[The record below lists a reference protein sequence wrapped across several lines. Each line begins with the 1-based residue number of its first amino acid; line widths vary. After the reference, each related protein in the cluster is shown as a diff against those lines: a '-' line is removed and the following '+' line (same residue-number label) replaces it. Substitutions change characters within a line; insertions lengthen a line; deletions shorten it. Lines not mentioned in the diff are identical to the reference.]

1 MPMITRVPAQKQAL
15 PGPMRLALEGS
26 MGAWWVYERW
36 NFFLS
41 NLTFSL
47 RPGDDMFDCAAEY
60 SCSPPYMIPLDP
72 FTPVQ
77 SRWIDVSAG
86 GPNSFTWSAITNASW
101 LHISPSAGSIS
112 TSNTDTR
119 LELSVDWSQLTP
131 GASYASIIL
140 SANSTGQPTESQ
152 QIFFIAN
159 KTTVPSG
166 FKGMY

>member
-1 MPMITRVPAQKQAL
+1 
-15 PGPMRLALEGS
+15 
-26 MGAWWVYERW
+26 
-36 NFFLS
+36 
-41 NLTFSL
+41 
-47 RPGDDMFDCAAEY
+47 MFDCAAEY

-101 LHISPSAGSIS
+101 LNISPSHGSIS

-119 LELSVDWSQLTP
+119 LELSVDWNQLTP

-159 KTTVPSG
+159 KTAVPSG
-166 FKGMY
+166 FKGMYKKSLLLLRMFTCTFLLLFRFRGRRRICHRGSRTRYTKYSRQRCSVD